1 MAILNIKTHCLFYA
15 IILLPFEKSSLMNI
29 ENNID
34 GSIVFKEHFEAIVVD
49 ENTGTYSR

>member
-15 IILLPFEKSSLMNI
+15 IILLPFEKGSLMNI

-34 GSIVFKEHFEAIVVD
+34 CSIVIVFFKEHFEAIVVD
-49 ENTGTYSR
+49 ENT